1 MKKVTFYYVRHGET
15 IFNVKNLSQGSCD
28 SPLTKNGIQQ
38 AEKTKEKLKKICFD
52 KVFSSTSERAMDTAN
67 IILEGHQ
74 NQVVSLK
81 SLKEMSFGYLE
92 ASGVGDTDMSNCWKN
107 KDFTAF
113 EGENRELFEKR
124 IHKTY
129 QKIIDVCN
137 NHDVVLIVSHR
148 GYFYYMLEALFGQD
162 LDELERKNPD
172 VLATLIPNASIA
184 RFAYDNGKW
193 ILEELPK

>member
-1 MKKVTFYYVRHGET
+1 
-15 IFNVKNLSQGSCD
+15 
-28 SPLTKNGIQQ
+28 
-38 AEKTKEKLKKICFD
+38 
-52 KVFSSTSERAMDTAN
+52 MDTAN

-74 NQVVSLK
+74 NQVVPLK
-81 SLKEMSFGYLE
+81 GLKEMSFGYLE
-92 ASGVGDTDMSNCWKN
+92 ASGVSDTDMSNCWKN

-124 IHKTY
+124 IQETY

-137 NHDVVLIVSHR
+137 DHDVVLIVSHR

-162 LDELERKNPD
+162 LDELERENPD

>member
-1 MKKVTFYYVRHGET
+1 MKQIQFYYLRHGET

-38 AEKTKEKLKKICFD
+38 AEKTKEKLRDVSFD
-52 KVFSSTSERAMDTAN
+52 KVFSSSSERALDTAN

-74 NQVVSLK
+74 NQAVPLK
-81 SLKEMSFGYLE
+81 GLKEMSFGYLE
-92 ASGVGDTDMSNCWKN
+92 ASFVDDTAMSSCWKN
-107 KDFTAF
+107 KNFSAF
-113 EGENRELFEKR
+113 EGENRESFEKR
-124 IHKTY
+124 IQETY
-129 QKIIDVCN
+129 QKIVGVCN
-137 NHDVVLIVSHR
+137 DHDVVLIVSHR

-162 LDELERKNPD
+162 LDELERENSD
-172 VLATLIPNASIA
+172 ILATLIPNASIA